1 VDTVD
6 SIRARFGDEVAIA
19 PRVSIPA
26 TGGRFLLAGVFL
38 LSGIV
43 KSLDA
48 SSFLSSLSY
57 YHLPYALHPLAYL
70 VPSLEVILGL
80 VLLLGITPA
89 RAAAGA
95 VALLGVFSAVLLWG
109 IHGGDL
115 ETCGCFGRLLAL
127 DPWLALA
134 RNALLIAVGVFVW
147 SRCRTAVPAP
157 RIWRRAV
164 LLAATLVVATATG
177 VSAHDPLV
185 DASPTRNGQPFPM
198 AGFVAAPP
206 DLEPRTLVFLFHPD
220 CYHCWDSVANVKE
233 LAADP
238 ALRVVGVTHGRS
250 DQVAAFLADFRIDF
264 PVHRFERDAFLRS
277 FRKWPALYV
286 VEGGVVRSKFE
297 DHLPGLRTIKT
308 FFLPVWTREPRDRRG

>member
-1 VDTVD
+1 MD
-6 SIRARFGDEVAIA
+6 SVKAPFGGVVASA
-19 PRVSIPA
+19 PRVSIRA

-38 LSGIV
+38 LSGIL

-57 YHLPYALHPLAYL
+57 YHLPYALYPLAYL

-80 VLLLGITPA
+80 ALLLSITPA

-95 VALLGVFSAVLLWG
+95 VALLGIFSVVLLWG

-147 SRCRTAVPAP
+147 SSWRNAVPAP
-157 RIWRRAV
+157 RPWRRAV
-164 LLAATLVVATATG
+164 LLTATLVVATATG

-185 DASPTRNGQPFPM
+185 DASPARKGQPFPT
-198 AGFVAAPP
+198 AGFLAAPP
-206 DLEPRTLVFLFHPD
+206 DLEPRTLVFLFHPN

-238 ALRVVGVTHGRS
+238 ALRVIGVTHGES
-250 DQVAAFLADFRIDF
+250 EQVAAFLSDFRIEF
-264 PVHRFERDAFLRS
+264 PVHRFERDAFLKS
-277 FRKWPALYV
+277 FRTWPALYI
-286 VEGGVVRSKFE
+286 VEGGTVRSKIE
-297 DHLPGLRTIKT
+297 GHAPGLRTIQT
-308 FFLPVWTREPRDRRG
+308 FYLPVWTLEARHGGS